1 MTNEV
6 DLLRGNRL
14 SKTSDLASSFIS
26 SVKDDPLILD
36 SVIKI
41 NIAHLLMLNKKKIID
56 KKTTSKCIK
65 SLKSID
71 DSFQLD
77 SNLEDVHMNVES
89 FVIDHIGSEMGGQ
102 LNLAKS
108 RNDQVA
114 SAIRMTSRQFIL
126 DILTNI
132 HDLQKVIL
140 TLAKSHTDY
149 LMPSFTHLQHAQIIT
164 LSHNLLA
171 HYDSLSRDAERFQE
185 TYQRVNKSPQGSG
198 AIASVI
204 INVDR
209 DYVAKLLGFDG
220 LVENSIDATTTRDF
234 CIELMSNL
242 TLLMLN
248 VEKIVNELVLWS
260 TSEFS
265 YVEISDEFSS
275 TSSIMPQK
283 KNPVIAELIRSKS
296 SIIIG
301 DLVASIGI
309 IKSLTLG
316 YSIDIQDLT
325 PRLWNS
331 LDKSL
336 SSIKLLSNML
346 SNCKFNKESMSNNLD
361 DTMIA
366 ADLANYLASNY
377 NISFRQ
383 SHHIVGTLSKTS
395 VDSDKNLSSL
405 VKSDLLQVTKKITGK
420 TINMSVDEID
430 SIFNYDNNV
439 NSKTTKG
446 APSASESNRMI
457 KIRKLYLANS
467 SKFVK
472 KQQNSIDK
480 SELLLE
486 KSIKKLSGGGT

>member
-1 MTNEV
+1 MTDKV

-14 SKTSDLASSFIS
+14 SKTSGLASSFIS
-26 SVKDDPLILD
+26 SVEDDSLILD

-41 NIAHLLMLNKKKIID
+41 NIAHLLMLNKNEIID
-56 KKTTSKCIK
+56 KKTVSKCIK

-77 SNLEDVHMNVES
+77 SDLEDVHMNVES
-89 FVIDHIGSEMGGQ
+89 FVIDRIGSEIGGQ

-126 DILTNI
+126 DLLSNI
-132 HDLQKVIL
+132 HNLQKVIL

-149 LMPSFTHLQHAQIIT
+149 LMPSFTHLQHAQIVT
-164 LSHNLLA
+164 LSHHLLA

-185 TYQRVNKSPQGSG
+185 TYHRVNKSPQGSG

-301 DLVASIGI
+301 DLVTSIGI
-309 IKSLTLG
+309 VKSLTLG
-316 YSIDIQDLT
+316 YSIDLQDLT

-336 SSIKLLSNML
+336 SSIQLLSNML

-395 VDSDKNLSSL
+395 ADSDKKLSSL

-420 TINMSVDEID
+420 TIKISVDEID
-430 SIFNYDNNV
+430 SIFNYNKNV

-446 APSASESNRMI
+446 SPSASESNRMI
-457 KIRKLYLANS
+457 KVRKTSLANS

-472 KQQNSIDK
+472 KQQNLINK
-480 SELLLE
+480 SELLIE
-486 KSIKKLSGGGT
+486 KSIKNLSGGGT

>member
-1 MTNEV
+1 MTDKV

-14 SKTSDLASSFIS
+14 SKTSGLASSFIS
-26 SVKDDPLILD
+26 SVEDDSLILD

-41 NIAHLLMLNKKKIID
+41 NIAHLLMLNKNEIID
-56 KKTTSKCIK
+56 KKTVSKCIK

-77 SNLEDVHMNVES
+77 SDLEDVHMNVES
-89 FVIDHIGSEMGGQ
+89 FVIDRIGSEIGGQ

-126 DILTNI
+126 DLLSNI

-149 LMPSFTHLQHAQIIT
+149 LMPSFTHLQHAQIVT
-164 LSHNLLA
+164 LSHHLLA

-185 TYQRVNKSPQGSG
+185 TYHRVNKSPQGSG

-316 YSIDIQDLT
+316 YSIDLQDLT

-336 SSIKLLSNML
+336 SSIQLLSNML

-395 VDSDKNLSSL
+395 ADSDKKLSSL
-405 VKSDLLQVTKKITGK
+405 VKSDLLQITKKITGK
-420 TINMSVDEID
+420 TIKISVDEID
-430 SIFNYDNNV
+430 SIFNYHKNV

-446 APSASESNRMI
+446 SPSASESNRMI
-457 KIRKLYLANS
+457 KVRKTSLANS

-472 KQQNSIDK
+472 KQQNLINK
-480 SELLLE
+480 SELLIE
-486 KSIKKLSGGGT
+486 KSIKNLSGGGT

>member
-1 MTNEV
+1 MTDKV

-14 SKTSDLASSFIS
+14 SKTSGLASSFIS
-26 SVKDDPLILD
+26 SVEDDSLILD

-41 NIAHLLMLNKKKIID
+41 NIAHLLMLNKNEIID
-56 KKTTSKCIK
+56 KKTVSKCIK

-77 SNLEDVHMNVES
+77 SDLEDVHMNVES
-89 FVIDHIGSEMGGQ
+89 FVIDRIGSEIGGQ

-126 DILTNI
+126 DLLSNI

-149 LMPSFTHLQHAQIIT
+149 LMPSFTHLQHAQIVT
-164 LSHNLLA
+164 LSHHLLA

-185 TYQRVNKSPQGSG
+185 TYYRVNKSPQGSG

-316 YSIDIQDLT
+316 YSIDLQDLT

-336 SSIKLLSNML
+336 SSIQLLSNML

-395 VDSDKNLSSL
+395 ADSDKKLSSL

-420 TINMSVDEID
+420 TIKISVDEID
-430 SIFNYDNNV
+430 SIFNYNKNV

-446 APSASESNRMI
+446 SPSASESNRMI
-457 KIRKLYLANS
+457 KVRKTSLANS

-472 KQQNSIDK
+472 KQQNLINK
-480 SELLLE
+480 SELLIE
-486 KSIKKLSGGGT
+486 KSIKNLSGGGT

>member
-1 MTNEV
+1 MTDKV

-14 SKTSDLASSFIS
+14 SKTSGLASSFIS
-26 SVKDDPLILD
+26 SVEDDSLILY

-41 NIAHLLMLNKKKIID
+41 NIAHLLMLNKNEIID
-56 KKTTSKCIK
+56 KKTASKCIK

-77 SNLEDVHMNVES
+77 SDLEDVHMNVES
-89 FVIDHIGSEMGGQ
+89 FVIDRIGSEIGGQ

-126 DILTNI
+126 DLLSNI

-149 LMPSFTHLQHAQIIT
+149 LMPSFTHLQHAQIVT
-164 LSHNLLA
+164 LSHHLLA

-185 TYQRVNKSPQGSG
+185 TYRRVNKSPQGSG

-316 YSIDIQDLT
+316 YSIDLQDLT

-336 SSIKLLSNML
+336 SSIQLLSNML

-395 VDSDKNLSSL
+395 ADSDKKLSSL

-420 TINMSVDEID
+420 TIKISVDEID
-430 SIFNYDNNV
+430 SIFNYNKNV

-446 APSASESNRMI
+446 SPSASESNRMI
-457 KIRKLYLANS
+457 NVRKTSLANS

-472 KQQNSIDK
+472 KQQNLINK
-480 SELLLE
+480 SELLIE
-486 KSIKKLSGGGT
+486 KSIKNLSGGGT

>member
-1 MTNEV
+1 MTDKV

-14 SKTSDLASSFIS
+14 SKTSGLASSFIS
-26 SVKDDPLILD
+26 SVEDDSLILD

-41 NIAHLLMLNKKKIID
+41 NIAHLLMLNKNEIID
-56 KKTTSKCIK
+56 KKTASKCIK

-77 SNLEDVHMNVES
+77 SDLEDVHMNVES
-89 FVIDHIGSEMGGQ
+89 FVIDRIGSEMGGQ

-126 DILTNI
+126 DLLSNI

-149 LMPSFTHLQHAQIIT
+149 LMPSFTHLQHAQIVT
-164 LSHNLLA
+164 LSHHLLA

-185 TYQRVNKSPQGSG
+185 TYHRVNKSPQGSG

-316 YSIDIQDLT
+316 YSIDLQDLT

-395 VDSDKNLSSL
+395 ADSDKKLSSL

-420 TINMSVDEID
+420 TIKISVDEID
-430 SIFNYDNNV
+430 SIFNYNKNV

-446 APSASESNRMI
+446 SPSASESNRMI
-457 KIRKLYLANS
+457 KVRKTSLANS

-472 KQQNSIDK
+472 KQQNLINK
-480 SELLLE
+480 SELLIE
-486 KSIKKLSGGGT
+486 KSIKNLSGGGT

>member
-1 MTNEV
+1 MTDKV

-14 SKTSDLASSFIS
+14 SKTSGLASSFIS
-26 SVKDDPLILD
+26 SVEDDSLILD
-36 SVIKI
+36 SVIRI
-41 NIAHLLMLNKKKIID
+41 NIAHLLMLNKNEIIN
-56 KKTTSKCIK
+56 KKTVSKCIK

-77 SNLEDVHMNVES
+77 SDLEDVHMNVES
-89 FVIDHIGSEMGGQ
+89 FVIDRIGSEIGGQ

-126 DILTNI
+126 DLLSNI

-149 LMPSFTHLQHAQIIT
+149 LMPSFTHLQHAQIVT
-164 LSHNLLA
+164 LSHHLLA
-171 HYDSLSRDAERFQE
+171 HYDSLSRDAERLQE
-185 TYQRVNKSPQGSG
+185 TYHRVNKSPQGSG

-316 YSIDIQDLT
+316 YSIDLQDLT

-336 SSIKLLSNML
+336 SSIQLLSNML

-395 VDSDKNLSSL
+395 ADSDKKLSIL

-420 TINMSVDEID
+420 TIKISVDEID
-430 SIFNYDNNV
+430 SIFNYNKNV

-446 APSASESNRMI
+446 SPSASESNRMI
-457 KIRKLYLANS
+457 KVRKTSLANS

-472 KQQNSIDK
+472 KQQNLINK
-480 SELLLE
+480 SELLIE
-486 KSIKKLSGGGT
+486 KSIKNLSGGGT

>member
-1 MTNEV
+1 MTDKV

-14 SKTSDLASSFIS
+14 SKTSGLASSFIS
-26 SVKDDPLILD
+26 SVEDDSLILD

-41 NIAHLLMLNKKKIID
+41 NIAHLLMLNKNEIID
-56 KKTTSKCIK
+56 KKTASKCIK

-77 SNLEDVHMNVES
+77 SDLEDVHMNVES
-89 FVIDHIGSEMGGQ
+89 FVIDRIGSEMGGQ

-126 DILTNI
+126 DLLSNI

-149 LMPSFTHLQHAQIIT
+149 LMPSFTHLQHAQIVT
-164 LSHNLLA
+164 LSHHLLA

-185 TYQRVNKSPQGSG
+185 TYHRVNKSPQGSG

-316 YSIDIQDLT
+316 YSIDLQDLT

-336 SSIKLLSNML
+336 SSIQLLSNML

-395 VDSDKNLSSL
+395 ADSDKKLSSL

-420 TINMSVDEID
+420 TIKIPIDEID
-430 SIFNYDNNV
+430 SIFNYNKNV

-446 APSASESNRMI
+446 SPSASESNRMI
-457 KIRKLYLANS
+457 KVRKTSLANS

-472 KQQNSIDK
+472 KQQNLINK
-480 SELLLE
+480 SELLIE
-486 KSIKKLSGGGT
+486 KSIKNLSGGGT

>member
-1 MTNEV
+1 MTDKV

-14 SKTSDLASSFIS
+14 SKTSGLASSFIS
-26 SVKDDPLILD
+26 SVEDDSLILD

-41 NIAHLLMLNKKKIID
+41 NIAHLLMLNKNEIID
-56 KKTTSKCIK
+56 KKTVSKCIK

-77 SNLEDVHMNVES
+77 SDLEDVHMNVES
-89 FVIDHIGSEMGGQ
+89 FVIDRIGSEIGGQ

-126 DILTNI
+126 DLLSNI

-149 LMPSFTHLQHAQIIT
+149 LMPSFTHLQHAQIVT
-164 LSHNLLA
+164 LSHHLLA

-316 YSIDIQDLT
+316 YSIDLQDLT

-395 VDSDKNLSSL
+395 ADSDKKLSSL

-420 TINMSVDEID
+420 TIKIPVDEIN
-430 SIFNYDNNV
+430 SIFNYNKNV

-446 APSASESNRMI
+446 SPSASESNRMI
-457 KIRKLYLANS
+457 KVRKTSLANS

-472 KQQNSIDK
+472 KQQNLINK
-480 SELLLE
+480 SELLIE
-486 KSIKKLSGGGT
+486 KSIKNLSGGGT

>member
-1 MTNEV
+1 MTNNV
-6 DLLRGNRL
+6 DILRGNRL
-14 SKTSDLASSFIS
+14 SKTSALASSFIS
-26 SVKDDPLILD
+26 SVDDDLPLID
-36 SVIKI
+36 SVKKI
-41 NIAHLLMLNKKKIID
+41 NIAHMLMLVKQNVLD
-56 KKTTSKCIK
+56 KKTANKCIQT
-65 SLKSID
+65 LKSID
-71 DSFQLD
+71 DSFKLN
-77 SNLEDVHMNVES
+77 SSLEDVHMNIES
-89 FVIDHIGSEMGGQ
+89 FVISRIGNEIGGQ

-114 SAIRMTSRQFIL
+114 TAIRMASRTFIL
-126 DILTNI
+126 SILTNI
-132 HDLQKVIL
+132 HELQKVIL
-140 TLAKSHTDY
+140 NLSKTHTDY

-171 HYDSLSRDAERFQE
+171 HYDSLSRDVERFQE
-185 TYQRVNKSPQGSG
+185 TYPRVNKSPQGSG

-204 INVDR
+204 IDVDR
-209 DYVAKLLGFDG
+209 DYIAKLLGFNG
-220 LVENSIDATTTRDF
+220 IVENSIDATTTRDF
-234 CIELMSNL
+234 CIELMSNI

-248 VEKIVNELVLWS
+248 IEKIANELVLWS

-316 YSIDIQDLT
+316 YSIDMQDLT

-331 LDKSL
+331 INKSL
-336 SSIKLLSNML
+336 SSVHLLTIML
-346 SNCKFNKESMSNNLD
+346 STCKFNKESMSKTLD

-366 ADLANYLASNY
+366 ADLANYMASNC

-383 SHHIVGTLSKTS
+383 SHHIVGILSKQ
-395 VDSDKNLSSL
+395 SL
-405 VKSDLLQVTKKITGK
+405 VTDYPLSYVVKNDLVKMTKKITGK
-420 TINMSVDEID
+420 TIKITSDEID
-430 SIFNYDNNV
+430 SIFNYIKNV

-446 APSASESNRMI
+446 SPSNSETNRMI
-457 KIRKLYLANS
+457 KLRKIQLTNS
-467 SKFVK
+467 SKFIT
-472 KQQNSIDK
+472 KQRNSLNK
-480 SELLLE
+480 SEILLE
-486 KSIKKLSGGGT
+486 KSINNLSGGGN

>member
-1 MTNEV
+1 MTDKV

-14 SKTSDLASSFIS
+14 SKTSGLASSFIS
-26 SVKDDPLILD
+26 SVEDDSLILD

-41 NIAHLLMLNKKKIID
+41 NIAHLLMLNKNEIID
-56 KKTTSKCIK
+56 KKTVSKCIK

-77 SNLEDVHMNVES
+77 SDLEDVHMNVES
-89 FVIDHIGSEMGGQ
+89 FVIDRIGSEMGGQ

-126 DILTNI
+126 DLLSNI

-149 LMPSFTHLQHAQIIT
+149 LMPSFTHLQHAQIVT
-164 LSHNLLA
+164 LSHHLLA

-185 TYQRVNKSPQGSG
+185 TYHRVNKSPQGSG

-316 YSIDIQDLT
+316 YSIDLQDLT

-395 VDSDKNLSSL
+395 ADSDKKLSSL

-420 TINMSVDEID
+420 TIKISVDEID
-430 SIFNYDNNV
+430 SIFNYNKNV

-446 APSASESNRMI
+446 SPSASESNRMI
-457 KIRKLYLANS
+457 KVRKTSLANS

-472 KQQNSIDK
+472 KQQNLINK
-480 SELLLE
+480 SELLIE
-486 KSIKKLSGGGT
+486 KSIKNLSGGGT

>member
-1 MTNEV
+1 MTNDV
-6 DLLRGNRL
+6 DILRGNRL

-26 SVKDDPLILD
+26 STDDDLLILD
-36 SVIKI
+36 PVKKI
-41 NIAHLLMLNKKKIID
+41 NIAHMLMLVKQNILD
-56 KKTTSKCIK
+56 KKTANKCIK
-65 SLKSID
+65 TLKSID
-71 DSFQLD
+71 DSFELD
-77 SNLEDVHMNVES
+77 SSLEDVHMNVES
-89 FVIDHIGSEMGGQ
+89 FVINRIGSETGGQ

-114 SAIRMTSRQFIL
+114 TAIRMTTRTFIL
-126 DILTNI
+126 SILTSI

-140 TLAKSHTDY
+140 NLAKTHTDY

-171 HYDSLSRDAERFQE
+171 HYDSLSRDVDRFQE
-185 TYQRVNKSPQGSG
+185 TYDRVNKSPQGSG

-204 INVDR
+204 IHVDR
-209 DYVAKLLGFDG
+209 DYIAKLLGFNG
-220 LVENSIDATTTRDF
+220 IVENSIDATTTRDF
-234 CIELMSNL
+234 CIELLSNL

-248 VEKIVNELVLWS
+248 IEKIVNELVLWS

-301 DLVASIGI
+301 DLVTSISI

-331 LDKSL
+331 INKSL
-336 SSIKLLSNML
+336 SSVQLLSNML
-346 SNCKFNKESMSNNLD
+346 NTCKFNKESMYANLD

-377 NISFRQ
+377 NVSFRQ
-383 SHHIVGTLSKTS
+383 SHHIVGTLSKS
-395 VDSDKNLSSL
+395 SIDSNTKLSEL
-405 VKSDLLQVTKKITGK
+405 VKTDIDKITKKITGK
-420 TINMSVDEID
+420 TIKVNMSEID
-430 SIFNYDNNV
+430 SIFNYVNNV

-446 APSASESNRMI
+446 SPSNSESNRMI
-457 KIRKLYLANS
+457 KLRTVQLSNS
-467 SKFVK
+467 SKFIK
-472 KQQNSIDK
+472 KQQNLLAK

-486 KSIKKLSGGGT
+486 KSIKNLSGGGN

>member
-1 MTNEV
+1 MTDKV

-14 SKTSDLASSFIS
+14 SKTSGLASSFIS
-26 SVKDDPLILD
+26 SVEDDSLILD

-41 NIAHLLMLNKKKIID
+41 NIAHLLMLNKNEIID
-56 KKTTSKCIK
+56 KKTVSKCIK

-77 SNLEDVHMNVES
+77 SDLEDVHMNVES
-89 FVIDHIGSEMGGQ
+89 FVIDRIGSEIGGQ

-126 DILTNI
+126 DLLSNI

-149 LMPSFTHLQHAQIIT
+149 LMPSFTHLQHAQIVT
-164 LSHNLLA
+164 LSHHLLA

-185 TYQRVNKSPQGSG
+185 TYHRVNKSPQGSG

-316 YSIDIQDLT
+316 YSIDLQDLT

-336 SSIKLLSNML
+336 SSIQLLSNML

-395 VDSDKNLSSL
+395 ADSDKKLSSL

-420 TINMSVDEID
+420 TIKISVDEID
-430 SIFNYDNNV
+430 SIFNYNKNV

-446 APSASESNRMI
+446 SPSASESNRMI
-457 KIRKLYLANS
+457 KVRKTSLANS

-472 KQQNSIDK
+472 KQQNLINK
-480 SELLLE
+480 SELLIE
-486 KSIKKLSGGGT
+486 KSIKNLSGGGT

>member
-1 MTNEV
+1 MTDKV

-14 SKTSDLASSFIS
+14 SKTSGLASSFIS
-26 SVKDDPLILD
+26 SVEDDSLILD

-41 NIAHLLMLNKKKIID
+41 NIAHLLMLNKNEIID
-56 KKTTSKCIK
+56 KKTVSKCIK

-77 SNLEDVHMNVES
+77 SDLEDVHMNVES
-89 FVIDHIGSEMGGQ
+89 FVIDRIGSEMGGQ

-126 DILTNI
+126 DLLSNI

-149 LMPSFTHLQHAQIIT
+149 LMPSFTHLQHAQIVT
-164 LSHNLLA
+164 LSHHLLA

-185 TYQRVNKSPQGSG
+185 TYHRVNKSPQGSG

-316 YSIDIQDLT
+316 YSIDLQDLT

-336 SSIKLLSNML
+336 SSIQLLSNML

-395 VDSDKNLSSL
+395 ADSDKKLSSL

-420 TINMSVDEID
+420 TIKISVDEID
-430 SIFNYDNNV
+430 SIFNYNKNV

-446 APSASESNRMI
+446 SPSASESNRMI
-457 KIRKLYLANS
+457 KVRKTSLANS

-472 KQQNSIDK
+472 KQQNLINK
-480 SELLLE
+480 SELLIE
-486 KSIKKLSGGGT
+486 KSIKNLSGGGT

>member
-149 LMPSFTHLQHAQIIT
+149 LMPSFTHLQHAQIVT

-301 DLVASIGI
+301 DLVTSIGI
-309 IKSLTLG
+309 VKSLTLG
-316 YSIDIQDLT
+316 YSIDLQDLT

-336 SSIKLLSNML
+336 SSIQLLSNML

-395 VDSDKNLSSL
+395 ADSDKKLSSL

-420 TINMSVDEID
+420 TIKISVDEID
-430 SIFNYDNNV
+430 SIFNYNKNV

-446 APSASESNRMI
+446 SPSASESNRMI
-457 KIRKLYLANS
+457 KVRKTSLANS

-472 KQQNSIDK
+472 KQQNLINK
-480 SELLLE
+480 SELLIE
-486 KSIKKLSGGGT
+486 KSIKNLSGGGT

>member
-1 MTNEV
+1 MTDKV

-14 SKTSDLASSFIS
+14 SKTSGLASSFIS
-26 SVKDDPLILD
+26 SVEDDSLILD

-41 NIAHLLMLNKKKIID
+41 NIAHLLMLNKNEIID
-56 KKTTSKCIK
+56 KKTASKCIK

-77 SNLEDVHMNVES
+77 SDLEDVHMNVES
-89 FVIDHIGSEMGGQ
+89 FVIDRIGSEIGGQ

-126 DILTNI
+126 DLLSNI

-149 LMPSFTHLQHAQIIT
+149 LMPSFTHLQHAQIVT
-164 LSHNLLA
+164 LSHHLLA

-185 TYQRVNKSPQGSG
+185 TYHRVNKSPQGSG

-301 DLVASIGI
+301 DLVTSIGI
-309 IKSLTLG
+309 VKSLTLG
-316 YSIDIQDLT
+316 YSIDLQDLT

-336 SSIKLLSNML
+336 SSIQLLSNML

-395 VDSDKNLSSL
+395 ADSDKKLSSL
-405 VKSDLLQVTKKITGK
+405 VKSDLLHVTKKITGK
-420 TINMSVDEID
+420 TIKISVDEID
-430 SIFNYDNNV
+430 SIFNYNKNV

-446 APSASESNRMI
+446 SPSASESNRMI
-457 KIRKLYLANS
+457 KVRKTSLANS

-472 KQQNSIDK
+472 KQQNLINK
-480 SELLLE
+480 SELLIE
-486 KSIKKLSGGGT
+486 KSIKNLSGGGT

>member
-56 KKTTSKCIK
+56 KKTASKCIK

-149 LMPSFTHLQHAQIIT
+149 LMPSFTHLQHAQIVT

-395 VDSDKNLSSL
+395 ADSGKKLSNL
-405 VKSDLLQVTKKITGK
+405 VKSDLHQVTKKITGK
-420 TINMSVDEID
+420 TIKISVDEID
-430 SIFNYDNNV
+430 SIFNYNKNV

-446 APSASESNRMI
+446 SPSASESNRMI
-457 KIRKLYLANS
+457 KIRKTSLANS

-472 KQQNSIDK
+472 KQQNSINK
-480 SELLLE
+480 SELLIE
-486 KSIKKLSGGGT
+486 KSIKNLSGGGT

>member
-1 MTNEV
+1 MTNNV
-6 DLLRGNRL
+6 DILRGNRL

-26 SVKDDPLILD
+26 SVNDDLPLIEP
-36 SVIKI
+36 VKKI
-41 NIAHLLMLNKKKIID
+41 NIAHMLMLVKQNVLD
-56 KKTTSKCIK
+56 KKTANKCIK
-65 SLKSID
+65 TLKLID
-71 DSFQLD
+71 DSFKLN
-77 SNLEDVHMNVES
+77 SSLEDVHMNVES
-89 FVIDHIGSEMGGQ
+89 FVISRLGNEIGGQ

-114 SAIRMTSRQFIL
+114 TAIRMISRTLIL
-126 DILTNI
+126 SILTNI
-132 HDLQKVIL
+132 HELQKVIL
-140 TLAKSHTDY
+140 NLSKTHTDY

-171 HYDSLSRDAERFQE
+171 HYDSLSRDVERFQE
-185 TYQRVNKSPQGSG
+185 TYYRVNKSPQGSG

-204 INVDR
+204 IDVDR
-209 DYVAKLLGFDG
+209 DYIAKLLGFNG
-220 LVENSIDATTTRDF
+220 IVENSIDATTTRDF

-248 VEKIVNELVLWS
+248 IEKIVNELVLWS

-331 LDKSL
+331 INKSL
-336 SSIKLLSNML
+336 SSVHLLTIML
-346 SNCKFNKESMSNNLD
+346 STCKFNKESMFKNLD

-366 ADLANYLASNY
+366 ADLANYMASNY

-383 SHHIVGTLSKTS
+383 SHHIVGTLSKQALVTDRPLS
-395 VDSDKNLSSL
+395 YIVKNDL
-405 VKSDLLQVTKKITGK
+405 VKMTKKITGK
-420 TINMSVDEID
+420 TINVTSDEID
-430 SIFNYDNNV
+430 SIFNYSKNV

-446 APSASESNRMI
+446 SPSNSETNRMI
-457 KIRKLYLANS
+457 KLRQVQLVDS
-467 SKFVK
+467 SKFITK
-472 KQQNSIDK
+472 EQNSLNK
-480 SELLLE
+480 SEILLE
-486 KSIKKLSGGGT
+486 KSINNLSGGGN

>member
-1 MTNEV
+1 MTDKV

-14 SKTSDLASSFIS
+14 SKTSGLASSFIS
-26 SVKDDPLILD
+26 SVEDDSLILD

-41 NIAHLLMLNKKKIID
+41 NIAHLLMLNKNEIID
-56 KKTTSKCIK
+56 KKTVSKCIK

-77 SNLEDVHMNVES
+77 SDLEDVHMNVES
-89 FVIDHIGSEMGGQ
+89 FVIDRIGSEIGGQ

-126 DILTNI
+126 DLLSNI

-149 LMPSFTHLQHAQIIT
+149 LMPSFTHLQHAQIVT
-164 LSHNLLA
+164 LSHHLLA

-185 TYQRVNKSPQGSG
+185 TYHRVNKSPQGSG

-283 KNPVIAELIRSKS
+283 KNPAIAELIRSKS
-296 SIIIG
+296 SLIIG

-309 IKSLTLG
+309 IKSLTL
-316 YSIDIQDLT
+316 
-325 PRLWNS
+325 
-331 LDKSL
+331 
-336 SSIKLLSNML
+336 
-346 SNCKFNKESMSNNLD
+346 
-361 DTMIA
+361 
-366 ADLANYLASNY
+366 
-377 NISFRQ
+377 
-383 SHHIVGTLSKTS
+383 
-395 VDSDKNLSSL
+395 
-405 VKSDLLQVTKKITGK
+405 
-420 TINMSVDEID
+420 
-430 SIFNYDNNV
+430 
-439 NSKTTKG
+439 
-446 APSASESNRMI
+446 
-457 KIRKLYLANS
+457 
-467 SKFVK
+467 
-472 KQQNSIDK
+472 
-480 SELLLE
+480 
-486 KSIKKLSGGGT
+486 

>member
-1 MTNEV
+1 MTKDINI
-6 DLLRGNRL
+6 LRGNRL

-26 SVKDDPLILD
+26 SVDDDLLILD
-36 SVIKI
+36 SVKKI
-41 NIAHLLMLNKKKIID
+41 NMAHMLMLFKQNVLD
-56 KKTTSKCIK
+56 KKTTNKCIK
-65 SLKSID
+65 TLKLID
-71 DSFQLD
+71 NSFTLD
-77 SNLEDVHMNVES
+77 SDLEDVHMNVES
-89 FVIDHIGSEMGGQ
+89 FVISRIGSEIGGQ

-114 SAIRMTSRQFIL
+114 SAIRMTSRSFIL
-126 DILTNI
+126 SILSNI
-132 HDLQKVIL
+132 NDLQNVIL
-140 TLAKSHTDY
+140 NLAKTHTDY
-149 LMPSFTHLQHAQIIT
+149 LMPSFTHLQHAQIVT

-171 HYDSLSRDAERFQE
+171 HYDSLSRDVERFQE
-185 TYQRVNKSPQGSG
+185 TYYRVNKSPQGSG

-209 DYVAKLLGFDG
+209 DYIAKLLGFDG
-220 LVENSIDATTTRDF
+220 LIENSIDATTTRDF

-242 TLLMLN
+242 MLLMLN
-248 VEKIVNELVLWS
+248 IEKIVNELVLWS

-331 LDKSL
+331 INKSL
-336 SSIKLLSNML
+336 SSVQLLSMML
-346 SNCKFNKESMSNNLD
+346 NTCKFNKDSMSNNLD

-383 SHHIVGTLSKTS
+383 SHHIVGTLSKSSINSNT
-395 VDSDKNLSSL
+395 KLSEL
-405 VKSDLLQVTKKITGK
+405 VKTDLVKITKKITGK
-420 TINMSVDEID
+420 TIKINLEQID
-430 SIFNYDNNV
+430 SLFNYSENV
-439 NSKTTKG
+439 NSKITKG
-446 APSASESNRMI
+446 SPSNVETNRMI
-457 KIRKLYLANS
+457 KLRKTQLIHS
-467 SKFVK
+467 SKFIK
-472 KQQNSIDK
+472 KQQNLITK
-480 SELLLE
+480 SEILLE
-486 KSIKKLSGGGT
+486 KSIKNLSGGGN

>member
-1 MTNEV
+1 MTDKV

-14 SKTSDLASSFIS
+14 SKTSGLASSFIS
-26 SVKDDPLILD
+26 SVEDDSLILD

-41 NIAHLLMLNKKKIID
+41 NIAHLLMLNKNEIID
-56 KKTTSKCIK
+56 KKTASKCIK

-77 SNLEDVHMNVES
+77 SDLEDVHMNVES
-89 FVIDHIGSEMGGQ
+89 FVIDRIGSEMGGQ

-126 DILTNI
+126 DLLSNI

-149 LMPSFTHLQHAQIIT
+149 LMPSFTHLQHAQIVT
-164 LSHNLLA
+164 LSHHLLA

-185 TYQRVNKSPQGSG
+185 TYHRVNKSPQGSG

-316 YSIDIQDLT
+316 YSIDLQDLT

-395 VDSDKNLSSL
+395 ADSDKKLSSL

-420 TINMSVDEID
+420 TIKIPIDEID
-430 SIFNYDNNV
+430 SIFNYNKNV

-446 APSASESNRMI
+446 SPSASESNRMI
-457 KIRKLYLANS
+457 KVRKTSLANS

-472 KQQNSIDK
+472 KQQNLINK
-480 SELLLE
+480 SELLIE
-486 KSIKKLSGGGT
+486 KSIKNLSGGGT